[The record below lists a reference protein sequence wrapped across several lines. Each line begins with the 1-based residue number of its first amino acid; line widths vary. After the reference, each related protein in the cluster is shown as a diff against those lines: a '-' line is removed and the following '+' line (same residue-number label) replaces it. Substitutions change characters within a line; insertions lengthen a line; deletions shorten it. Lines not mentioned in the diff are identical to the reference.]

1 LNFSWAKLVTSYKK
15 PYFCIPKIIG
25 DNMNI
30 TKKEIDKLNAV
41 LTVEIAKDDYEGK
54 VQTVLNN
61 YRKNANI
68 PGFRKGHVPL
78 GMVKKQ
84 YGQAVLVE
92 EVNKLLQENLHK
104 FLTEEKLDVLGNPIP
119 RNETEIDWNSDD
131 FSFEFDLGLS
141 PEFEVA
147 LPGKK
152 AVTHYNIVADD
163 EMIDNQ
169 VKTIRKQYGKLIAKD
184 TVEKGDEI
192 TGTFTSE
199 EKEIEN
205 KTTLSTEDIK
215 GKKQTTA
222 LLGAKVGDTVT
233 LKTKGLFNDDHD
245 NQKHLGVSHDDAH
258 GLDIEVS
265 FKIEEVNQREMAELN
280 QELFDKLFGEGVV
293 TSEEQL
299 KEKIKEDAE
308 GQFTQQSDQKLL
320 NDVVE
325 DLIENTKFDLP
336 KEFLQR
342 WIQVSGDK
350 PLTEEEAAAEYE
362 RSEKGLRYQLI
373 EGKLRAEHNLQVTFD
388 ELKAYAKNMIKGQMA
403 QFGNTNP
410 TEEELEGISAR
421 ILSNEEEVKRLSE
434 QLNTNKMLEFF
445 KENAK
450 LKTKEI
456 TYEAFIKEAYS

>member
-1 LNFSWAKLVTSYKK
+1 
-15 PYFCIPKIIG
+15 
-25 DNMNI
+25 MNI
-30 TKKEIDKLNAV
+30 TKKELDNLNAV
-41 LTVEIAKDDYEGK
+41 LTVEISKDDYADK
-54 VQTVLNN
+54 VHSVLNN
-61 YRKNANI
+61 YRKTANI
-68 PGFRKGHVPL
+68 PGFRKGHVPM

-104 FLTEEKLDVLGNPIP
+104 YLTEEKLDVLGNPIP
-119 RNETEIDWNSDD
+119 RNESEIDWNSDD
-131 FSFEFDLGLS
+131 FSFEFDLGLA
-141 PEFEVA
+141 PKFEVA

-152 AVTHYNIVADD
+152 ALTHYNIVADE
-163 EMIDNQ
+163 EMINNQ

-192 TGTFTSE
+192 TGTFTSS

-215 GKKQTTA
+215 GKKQLTA
-222 LLGAKVGDTVT
+222 LTGAKIGDAVV

-245 NQKHLGVSHDDAH
+245 NQKYLGVSHDDAH
-258 GLDIEVS
+258 GLDIEVT
-265 FKIEEVNQREMAELN
+265 FKIDEVNTRELADLN

-293 TSEEQL
+293 TSEAEL

-325 DLIENTKFDLP
+325 DLIDNTKFDLP
-336 KEFLQR
+336 KDFLQR
-342 WIQVSGDK
+342 WIQVSGEK
-350 PLTEEEAAAEYE
+350 PLTDDEAAAEYE

-373 EGKLRAEHNLQVTFD
+373 EGKLRADNNLQVTFD
-388 ELKAYAKNMIKGQMA
+388 ELKEYSKNMIKGQMA

-410 TEEELEGISAR
+410 TDEELDSISAR

-434 QLNTNKMLEFF
+434 QLNTNKMLQFF
-445 KENAK
+445 KEKAK

-456 TYEAFIKEAYS
+456 TYEKFVKEAYA